1 MRSPSFQDI
10 SIFQDK
16 STLISF
22 IYPVQNKAL
31 VDELAKK
38 QANVFAMGSSCAS
51 HFLEDDSL
59 SLV

>member
-1 MRSPSFQDI
+1 MRLSLQDI

-22 IYPVQNKAL
+22 IYPIQNKAL

-38 QANVFAMGSSCAS
+38 ELNVFAMGKT
-51 HFLEDDSL
+51 
-59 SLV
+59 

>member
-1 MRSPSFQDI
+1 V
-10 SIFQDK
+10 FQDK

-38 QANVFAMGSSCAS
+38 QATILAMGKI
-51 HFLEDDSL
+51 
-59 SLV
+59 